1 METIQDKIESNKEI
15 HSLNKT
21 QTEIKLEIKSH
32 KMLKYSEVNLS
43 SILKKTWER
52 EFQVL
57 KAR

>member
-43 SILKKTWER
+43 NILKKHGR
-52 EFQVL
+52 ENF
-57 KAR
+57 RF